1 MGSQQAFGG
10 NGSGLTGEAPI
21 VDEQTRGR
29 TEELIQ
35 QIQVKSVELSDL
47 EVILE
52 DYQRERRELLQEICR
67 LKASLWELIGDAELP
82 GHPRARRPDKP
93 CPDDRVG

>member
-1 MGSQQAFGG
+1 M
-10 NGSGLTGEAPI
+10 
-21 VDEQTRGR
+21 VDEQVRLH
-29 TEELIQ
+29 TEELIR

-82 GHPRARRPDKP
+82 GHLRARRPEKP
-93 CPDDRVG
+93 CPDN